1 MKLEEDKEGGKKK
14 EKKVFQGLKDEQ
26 NQGRG
31 ERDYKGKDKNMGKEK
46 KRGLKYSRSKKLAPK

>member
-31 ERDYKGKDKNMGKEK
+31 ERDYKGKDKNMGKER
-46 KRGLKYSRSKKLAPK
+46 KRGLK